1 MKSLLW
7 LLRVLLFAL
16 GALALGFTCRVHLA
30 RADESAPLPPRPC
43 YSAADLDKH
52 LAGAGY
58 ERGRSLV
65 SRRGWVLTV
74 YAASDGRW
82 QVVRTMPSGCA
93 AVVDL
98 GGAWFRPTEDYL

>member
-7 LLRVLLFAL
+7 LLRIVLFAL
-16 GALALGFTCRVHLA
+16 GALALGFTCRVHMALA
-30 RADESAPLPPRPC
+30 EEAPLPSSGCDSP
-43 YSAADLDKH
+43 AVLDKH

-65 SRRGWVLTV
+65 SRSGWVLTV
-74 YAASDGRW
+74 YAAPDGRW
-82 QVVRTMPSGCA
+82 QVVRAMPHGCA

-98 GGAWFRPTEDYL
+98 GGAWFRPEGEYL